1 VALMLLNG
9 GKDKLFDQHL
19 GTAAQPAAF
28 NYLSLTAN
36 TTTPVATDTT
46 MTGEITTGGAGL
58 TPAQGAYAHTS
69 STNNATLT
77 KQFTT
82 NGTDSLP
89 VVIGQVGIRNASA
102 GGGTV
107 VHGDRAAPGV
117 GGVEA
122 GGTGDDVPARPGCEG
137 DRHRRSHDRG
147 DRGQLDDHPTLGDDE
162 RRRDVGRVAR
172 RSPRRFRW

>member
-102 GGGTV
+102 GGGTLGYKTLLTTTATLSAI
-107 VHGDRAAPGV
+107 GD
-117 GGVEA
+117 
-122 GGTGDDVPARPGCEG
+122 
-137 DRHRRSHDRG
+137 
-147 DRGQLDDHPTLGDDE
+147 QLTITE
-162 RRRDVGRVAR
+162 TVTAT
-172 RSPRRFRW
+172 